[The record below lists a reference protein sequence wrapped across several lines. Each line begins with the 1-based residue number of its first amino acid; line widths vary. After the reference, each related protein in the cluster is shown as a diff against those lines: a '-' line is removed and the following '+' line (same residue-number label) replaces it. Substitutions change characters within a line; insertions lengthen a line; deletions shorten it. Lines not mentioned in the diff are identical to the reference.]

1 LNQFCM
7 LGGELYLRLG
17 TVLKPTLDLVLHGS
31 SGDRCVIVGE
41 GWEAV
46 KECSDSRCGTC
57 RRITLTCSDPFAVAA
72 PKTRLQ
78 VLALR
83 QGPMRH
89 HPHHES
95 PPGVKDRRRADQT
108 SSRSARKQASRAALG
123 HEERDASWRVRGGR
137 VQKGARS
144 APPVE
149 NLR

>member
-1 LNQFCM
+1 FCM

-46 KECSDSRCGTC
+46 KECSDSWCGAC
-57 RRITLTCSDPFAVAA
+57 RRITLTCSDPFGVAA
-72 PKTRLQ
+72 PKTRLH
-78 VLALR
+78 VLPLR

-95 PPGVKDRRRADQT
+95 PPGRKKEQDGFCLPGRARA
-108 SSRSARKQASRAALG
+108 SKSRAARAPLVKG
-123 HEERDASWRVRGGR
+123 RYWPTRGRRVTWRPYAHHRW
-137 VQKGARS
+137 AS
-144 APPVE
+144 APSVQ
-149 NLR
+149 

>member
-1 LNQFCM
+1 M

-57 RRITLTCSDPFAVAA
+57 RRITGAPIAPPMQWVTSSDPFAVAA

-83 QGPMRH
+83 QGPMRR
-89 HPHHES
+89 HPL
-95 PPGVKDRRRADQT
+95 GI
-108 SSRSARKQASRAALG
+108 SARGKRPSPSSSDELA
-123 HEERDASWRVRGGR
+123 
-137 VQKGARS
+137 
-144 APPVE
+144 
-149 NLR
+149 

>member
-1 LNQFCM
+1 M

-57 RRITLTCSDPFAVAA
+57 RRITLTCSDLFAVAA

-83 QGPMRH
+83 QGPMRR
-89 HPHHES
+89 HPL
-95 PPGVKDRRRADQT
+95 GI
-108 SSRSARKQASRAALG
+108 SARGRREKQYGSCHALG
-123 HEERDASWRVRGGR
+123 
-137 VQKGARS
+137 
-144 APPVE
+144 P
-149 NLR
+149 